1 MGSEK
6 YKSPDHMSEGPNCI
20 AVIPARGGSK
30 RIPRKNVREFMG
42 KPMIAHTIEAARESG
57 VFQRIVV
64 STDDEVIASIS
75 EDFGAEVPFRRP
87 DALADDHTPIS
98 EVTVDAL
105 ERVDPGESQYEYVV
119 QLMANCPLRTA
130 KDIKESYAHL
140 EEKGHDV
147 QLSVFEFEWQNPWWA
162 LKMGDDE
169 TLDPLFDEMF
179 QEEVRSQDQPP
190 LYCISGAIWW
200 AKTGFLRQKGTFHTP
215 NRAGWTMPWDHA
227 VDIDTEEDWR
237 FAEVLASKKMD
248 ESAAG

>member
-1 MGSEK
+1 
-6 YKSPDHMSEGPNCI
+6 MSEDSNCI
-20 AVIPARGGSK
+20 AIIPARGGSK

-42 KPMIAHTIEAARESG
+42 KPMIAHTIEAARKTGLFEQ
-57 VFQRIVV
+57 VVV
-64 STDDEVIASIS
+64 STDDDEIASIS
-75 EDFGAEVPFRRP
+75 ENYEADVPFRRP

-105 ERVDPGESQYEYVV
+105 ERVDPGGSQYEYVV

-130 KDIKESYAHL
+130 KDIKESYTHL

-162 LKMGDDE
+162 LKMEEDE
-169 TLDPLFDEMF
+169 TLEPLFEEMF
-179 QEEVRSQDQPP
+179 QEKVRSQDQPP

-200 AKTGFLRQKGTFHTP
+200 AKANVLRQQGTFHTEE
-215 NRAGWTMPWDHA
+215 RSGWTMPWERA

-237 FAEVLASKKMD
+237 FAEVLASKKAID
-248 ESAAG
+248 SASG